1 MAESNNSRLTTEE
14 RVFLIKT
21 FYKTDNKSETCRR
34 FQEKFGRAVKRD
46 TIANLIY
53 RFEIT
58 GSCED
63 LARCGRPKSV
73 CNSGNRQ
80 IVEDGFMSSPR
91 KSTRRAS
98 KELGISQTSIVRLLH
113 DVHLKP
119 YRPHLLHSLNE
130 DDYDR
135 RVEFSQ
141 IFQQLCNEDA
151 TFPEKII
158 WSDEATFKLNGQVN
172 RHNSVYWAHENPH
185 EILQKEVNAVG
196 VTVWIGVSASG
207 LVGPFFFEGTVTG
220 DSYVS
225 MLNNNFLPS
234 VENWP
239 LGEMWF
245 QQDGAPPHYSIAARN
260 WLNDNFQ
267 NRWIGR
273 RGSIEYPPR
282 SPDLTPADFFLWGV
296 LKNSVYAKKPRT
308 KDQLVAMIMNSCTEI
323 SEDLCRSV
331 CYSVVRK
338 TAKCIEEGGQ
348 HFEHLLR

>member
-63 LARCGRPKSV
+63 LPRCGRPKSV

-98 KELGISQTSIVRLLH
+98 QELGISQTSIVRLLH

-119 YRPHLLHSLNE
+119 YRPYLLHSLNE

-172 RHNSVYWAHENPH
+172 RHNSVYWAHENPI
-185 EILQKEVNAVG
+185 EILWKVVNAAG
-196 VTVWIGVSASG
+196 VT
-207 LVGPFFFEGTVTG
+207 L
-220 DSYVS
+220 
-225 MLNNNFLPS
+225 
-234 VENWP
+234 
-239 LGEMWF
+239 
-245 QQDGAPPHYSIAARN
+245 
-260 WLNDNFQ
+260 
-267 NRWIGR
+267 
-273 RGSIEYPPR
+273 
-282 SPDLTPADFFLWGV
+282 
-296 LKNSVYAKKPRT
+296 
-308 KDQLVAMIMNSCTEI
+308 
-323 SEDLCRSV
+323 
-331 CYSVVRK
+331 
-338 TAKCIEEGGQ
+338 
-348 HFEHLLR
+348 